1 MRENE
6 FQRLVQMKKNLYIFR
21 LQMKQAR
28 NAIDIHVLKTT
39 NITVVY
45 NKKANA

>member
-1 MRENE
+1 
-6 FQRLVQMKKNLYIFR
+6 
-21 LQMKQAR
+21 MKQAR

-45 NKKANA
+45 NKKANAWYIVLKKKTYLNGKLSPFHHS